1 VLFDFFLIFHICG
14 LLQKKSWLLFIHV
27 HGCLP
32 RLRKNSTSKQSPAGL
47 CMCAYVGKYVG
58 ILLVEGR
65 SVQIQ
70 ELGTKNV
77 MLKWQRPGCQYY
89 DFVV

>member
-1 VLFDFFLIFHICG
+1 
-14 LLQKKSWLLFIHV
+14 
-27 HGCLP
+27 
-32 RLRKNSTSKQSPAGL
+32 
-47 CMCAYVGKYVG
+47 MCAYVGKYVG

-65 SVQIQ
+65 SVKIQ